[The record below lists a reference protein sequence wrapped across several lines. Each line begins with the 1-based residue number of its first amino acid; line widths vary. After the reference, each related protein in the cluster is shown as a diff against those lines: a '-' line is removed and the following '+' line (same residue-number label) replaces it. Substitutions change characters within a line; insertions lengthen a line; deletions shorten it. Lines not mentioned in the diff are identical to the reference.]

1 MKKTKII
8 CTVGPASDNS
18 ETIKSLIN
26 AGMDASRHNFSHG
39 DHAEHKIR
47 MDLVKELRVELNKHI
62 AIILDTKGPEI
73 RTGNFAA
80 GKVEL
85 QEGAKFT
92 VVCGEEVIGDETIC
106 SVTYNKLHQDVK
118 PNDIILIDDG
128 LVGLKVQEVKGKR
141 IQCIVANTGMIG
153 NHKGV
158 NVPGVSINLP
168 ALTERDIEDLKFGCA
183 QEVDIVAASFIR
195 KAIRCT

>member
-8 CTVGPASDNS
+8 CTVGPTSDNS
-18 ETIKSLIN
+18 ITIRRLIN
-26 AGMDASRHNFSHG
+26 EGMDASRHNFSHG
-39 DHAEHKIR
+39 DHAEHKVR
-47 MDLVKELRVELNKHI
+47 MDLVKELRQELNKHI

-85 QEGAKFT
+85 KEGSKFT
-92 VVCGEEVIGDETIC
+92 IVCGEEVVGDETIC
-106 SVTYNKLHQDVK
+106 SITYDKLHEDVK
-118 PNDIILIDDG
+118 PNDTILIDDG
-128 LVGLKVQEVKGKR
+128 LVGLRVDEVKGQR
-141 IQCIVANTGMIG
+141 VLCTVANTGMIG

-168 ALTERDIEDLKFGCA
+168 SLT
-183 QEVDIVAASFIR
+183 
-195 KAIRCT
+195 